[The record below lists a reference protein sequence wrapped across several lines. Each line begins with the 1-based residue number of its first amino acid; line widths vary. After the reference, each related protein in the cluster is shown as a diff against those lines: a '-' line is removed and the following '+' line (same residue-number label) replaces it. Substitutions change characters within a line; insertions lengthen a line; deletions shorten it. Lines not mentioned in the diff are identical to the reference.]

1 CARREWP
8 PALRRVGAG
17 DRAARAPR
25 SAPDL
30 RRGGLGRVGAGRREP
45 KRVPGPPA
53 DGAEPDRHRR
63 PAREP
68 PGVSA
73 PLRAAGLLALLAA
86 VACSG
91 GDGTPAPPPAPPVD
105 APTAAAPDAPRPPD
119 PPDTASPP
127 DTARP
132 PATAQV
138 DDRWTA
144 GVTRRE
150 RQLSGVAVL
159 TAFRLARNDTF
170 DRAVFE
176 FEDDLPSYH
185 IEYVDRPIFHCGSGD
200 VVELAGDGW

>member
-1 CARREWP
+1 
-8 PALRRVGAG
+8 
-17 DRAARAPR
+17 
-25 SAPDL
+25 
-30 RRGGLGRVGAGRREP
+30 
-45 KRVPGPPA
+45 
-53 DGAEPDRHRR
+53 
-63 PAREP
+63 
-68 PGVSA
+68 
-73 PLRAAGLLALLAA
+73 
-86 VACSG
+86 
-91 GDGTPAPPPAPPVD
+91 
-105 APTAAAPDAPRPPD
+105 
-119 PPDTASPP
+119 PP

-185 IEYVDRPIFHCGSGD
+185 IEYVDRPIYQCGSGD
-200 VVELAGDGW
+200 VGELVVDGCLTVRLVLSIACIEEGRPTIEQRSGAPRLYTVVEYRLIWVFEGQVEWFLGVGSANRYRVLELLAPTRLVVEIQH